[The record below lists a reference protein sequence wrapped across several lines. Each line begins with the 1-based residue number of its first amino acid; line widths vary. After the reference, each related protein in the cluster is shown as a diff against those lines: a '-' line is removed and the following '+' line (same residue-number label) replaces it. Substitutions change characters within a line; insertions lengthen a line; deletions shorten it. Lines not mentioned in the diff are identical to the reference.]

1 VDHAGEIA
9 DDQCFITMR
18 HENGSVSSIG
28 YISSGSK
35 SFPKERI
42 EVFGGGKVGV
52 IDDYK
57 SLSINTGG
65 KTDIQKMAMDK
76 GHQQE
81 IIQWGKSIS
90 QGDPSP
96 ISWPEIRAVTL
107 ASILAVR
114 SIREGQ
120 AFDF

>member
-1 VDHAGEIA
+1 
-9 DDQCFITMR
+9 MR
-18 HENGSVSSIG
+18 AN
-28 YISSGSK
+28 
-35 SFPKERI
+35 PKR
-42 EVFGGGKVGV
+42 V

-57 SLSINTGG
+57 SVSINTGG
-65 KTDIQKMAMDK
+65 KTEIQKMAMDK
-76 GHQQE
+76 GHQEE
-81 IIQWGKSIS
+81 IIQWGQSIN
-90 QGDPSP
+90 QGKPSP